1 MEASQVWKLFEKT
14 GNVGVY
20 ILYKRLLEKIQLHSF
35 QFERPKLV
43 LAKLQNDAGIIGAV
57 LV

>member
-20 ILYKRLLEKIQLHSF
+20 ILYKKLSEQQMS
-35 QFERPKLV
+35 ERQREDNKTY
-43 LAKLQNDAGIIGAV
+43 ADSDRGNCN
-57 LV
+57 

>member
-20 ILYKRLLEKIQLHSF
+20 ILYKKLSQLQSG
-35 QFERPKLV
+35 EPLREDNNSY
-43 LAKLQNDAGIIGAV
+43 ADSDRRDCN
-57 LV
+57 

>member
-20 ILYKRLLEKIQLHSF
+20 MLYK
-35 QFERPKLV
+35 KLSEES
-43 LAKLQNDAGIIGAV
+43 LNEQPGEDKETYADSDRGNCN
-57 LV
+57 

>member
-20 ILYKRLLEKIQLHSF
+20 ILYKRLSEQQDSVVQREDSKTYADSD
-35 QFERPKLV
+35 RG
-43 LAKLQNDAGIIGAV
+43 NRN
-57 LV
+57 